1 MIVVLVTFELYV
13 EETSIK
19 MNTTTHKKIIQN
31 KYTVYDYLQAKKK
44 QKKHGHD
51 GRTNEVT

>member
-19 MNTTTHKKIIQN
+19 MNTTTHKKNIQN
-31 KYTVYDYLQAKKK
+31 KYTVYDYLQAKKN
-44 QKKHGHD
+44 KKNTDMMEGQMK
-51 GRTNEVT
+51 